1 MKKLTKLYIITFFII
16 ISIFFSIFIYYLD
29 KNIMPSVL
37 SIGDGEIKSLSTEI
51 INKNI
56 LEVCTKEFDY
66 GDIMKI
72 EKDYEG
78 NIVMV
83 RADVVK
89 LNIISSKLALEAQED
104 LKKIGAVGVK
114 IPLSYVF
121 NNSILGELGPK
132 INVKMV
138 PVGRVDI
145 KYDTEFQSA
154 GINQTRHKIYV
165 EVYAK
170 LKLTVPFDSKDIE
183 VKVQMPI
190 AETIIV
196 GKIPKTSISF
206 DGIGK

>member
-72 EKDYEG
+72 EKDDEG